1 MSDVTSVPD
10 LRECYV
16 ALSTDHLLTRTCSVK
31 KPKKTEQFDAQ
42 VVAAVEAKLR
52 AFGIDDGPSSAAEAT

>member
-1 MSDVTSVPD
+1 M
-10 LRECYV
+10 Y
-16 ALSTDHLLTRTCSVK
+16 HLLMNPCSVK

-52 AFGIDDGPSSAAEAT
+52 AIGIDDGPSSAAETA